1 MLRKKYVHVLTVS
14 SFRIN
19 TGLSGSR
26 YLLYTLSSTKY
37 SYHIGLNGSLCVCI
51 LSLTLTTLCQL
62 LTVIS
67 RLILCS
73 CVFAPHLAE
82 TSSASRLCF
91 LLTNLPVLLH
101 AGSSKPCLPACP
113 SSGLPTYPTT
123 SLGILPALQP
133 ERIITNKHFASWCSV
148 SGLCIWVYWKLN
160 PKSDELVK
168 LCLAKPNM
176 YGIITGLKQLA
187 SILSYW
193 LFRHTSSI
201 SHSSRHV
208 YALKVQ
214 FIKYGKKCKGYSKN
228 GLGQHINRVTICC
241 SLLAILGCS

>member
-19 TGLSGSR
+19 TGLSGSC

-82 TSSASRLCF
+82 T
-91 LLTNLPVLLH
+91 P
-101 AGSSKPCLPACP
+101 
-113 SSGLPTYPTT
+113 T
-123 SLGILPALQP
+123 SLGILPPLQS

-168 LCLAKPNM
+168 LCLAKANM

-208 YALKVQ
+208 FALKVQ